1 MTGKSSSTTLFP
13 PERTAILSSSHHDV
27 LDLTDVPLIG
37 QGTKRRVFHHPGDP
51 SCCIKI
57 VRPDLKNWTR
67 PFQGWKRY
75 FYRSGAHS
83 MQIDELREQFAL
95 YALGGYPDFMT
106 PIRGLLETN
115 LGPGLVVGIV
125 RDDDGTL
132 APDVR
137 QMILRKTFNP
147 AAEQAVEDFFRKVLA
162 ASIVVSDLTPQNIC
176 CARRGDGYACFMVDG
191 WGDDSLLK
199 LKSFSTGINTL
210 LKRFAIAQCR
220 SKMRNYQALVAKGAI
235 DENTGAQPV

>member
-1 MTGKSSSTTLFP
+1 M
-13 PERTAILSSSHHDV
+13 
-27 LDLTDVPLIG
+27 LDLSEVPLIG

-57 VRPDLKNWTR
+57 VRPDLVDWTR
-67 PFQGWKRY
+67 PFQGWKRF

-95 YALGGYPDFMT
+95 YARGGYPGFLT

-125 RDDDGTL
+125 RNDDGTL

-137 QMILRKTFNP
+137 QLILRGQYD
-147 AAEQAVEDFFRKVLA
+147 ARIDAAVETFFTEVLDA
-162 ASIVVSDLTPQNIC
+162 EIVISDLTPQNIC
-176 CARRGDGYACFMVDG
+176 CARRGHGYTCFMVDG

-199 LKSFSTGINTL
+199 LKSFSPWISRMT
-210 LKRFAIAQCR
+210 KRFAVIQCR
-220 SKMRNYQALVAKGAI
+220 RKMRGYLAMVARSGHAEGAAAMS
-235 DENTGAQPV
+235 DQPAE